1 MSSIPRFFV
10 SPADIAG
17 EDRVLLPADAAHH
30 ARNVLRL
37 RPGEAVLLHDG
48 AGGGVRAELTEVTP
62 KAVRATVLERFAVR
76 TEPRV
81 RVTVAQAL
89 PKTGEKVEQVLQHGT
104 EVGAAGFLL
113 FPAQRSVARLDAK
126 DKAERRIERWR
137 GIIRGAAEQ
146 SGRGVLPEV
155 EWIASSADALA
166 ARLATF
172 DAVLVLHEAASV
184 PLRQA
189 LTAAPSGTAT
199 RVCIV
204 VGPEGGLTE
213 GEVARFTE
221 AGAVAVSLGPRIL
234 RTETAALVALAQILY
249 ARDAD
254 AAHDADSAV

>member
-1 MSSIPRFFV
+1 MSSVPRFFV
-10 SPADIAG
+10 TPADIVG
-17 EDRVLLPADAAHH
+17 DSVLLPADAAHH

-48 AGGGVRAELTEVTP
+48 AGLGVRAELTELTP
-62 KAVRATVLERFAVR
+62 KAVRAAVTERFAVR

-113 FPAQRSVARLDAK
+113 FPAQRSVARLDAR
-126 DKAERRIERWR
+126 DKAERRVERWR
-137 GIIRGAAEQ
+137 GIVRGAAEQ
-146 SGRGVLPEV
+146 SGRGLLPEV
-155 EWIASSADALA
+155 AWLPGADALA
-166 ARLATF
+166 SRLAAF

-184 PLRQA
+184 PLREA
-189 LTAAPSGTAT
+189 LAAPEARDAASLC
-199 RVCIV
+199 VV
-204 VGPEGGLTE
+204 VGPEGGLAE
-213 GEVARFTE
+213 GEVARFAE
-221 AGAVAVSLGPRIL
+221 AGAAIVSLGPRVL

-254 AAHDADSAV
+254 APADADTAAV